1 MVTYFRALRV
11 ASALLVAAVAAS
23 VALAAPAD
31 DALPSPEYTI
41 KQSEPNTGSRIHRKI
56 VQGSAIPLNRRYSQ
70 LNDDEQRLVKSQ
82 YEAMRPLDE
91 PPFPVDGLKPI
102 HEAIATI
109 QQRLLAQGKLSMQ
122 AEVDAQGAVTDVSV
136 YESPDPKL
144 AQAAATVLMLTRF
157 KPALCR
163 GEPCKMAFP
172 LRVTFRLER

>member
-1 MVTYFRALRV
+1 MVAYFRACRV
-11 ASALLVAAVAAS
+11 ASALLAAGVAAS
-23 VALAAPAD
+23 AASAAGAD
-31 DALPSPEYTI
+31 DVLPAPEYSI
-41 KQSEPNTGSRIHRKI
+41 KQSEPNTGTRLPRKI

-70 LNDDEQRLVKSQ
+70 LTDGEQRLVKSQ

-102 HEAIATI
+102 HEAIAEI
-109 QQRLLAQGKLSMQ
+109 QRRLLLQGKLSMQ
-122 AEVDAQGAVTDVSV
+122 AEVDAQGAVTNVSV

-144 AQAAATVLMLTRF
+144 TQAAATVLMLTRF
-157 KPALCR
+157 KPALCQ